1 MDEINVDQVDLGDN
15 EFIRLGNSQDL
26 TLVHD
31 ASNSIINQA
40 GIGDLLIQKAGSTK
54 LTVNSTGIDVT
65 GTVTADGLVVG
76 DTSFS
81 FSAVYIISSATGES
95 ELRMGDTDTDAGSI
109 AYTNSDDTMTFRAAA
124 GARMSLDSTGIDV
137 TGTLTTTGSVGIG
150 TSSPA
155 SELHVKS
162 SGTSSD
168 TLTIENSTGNGSW
181 RVKEGSSSNAL
192 LQGYNAS
199 NSETIRLD
207 PTSDTFFNGGNVGI
221 GTSSP
226 FFTTAG
232 RSSLSVNGTSSSIL
246 AFGKGGSSE
255 NYILADAGGLTIA
268 NTSATLPTTFFN
280 NASNSMTIDASGNVG
295 IGASTALT
303 GTYLSKAFV
312 QTAGGA
318 NFALGG
324 GSNTNNA
331 VLGRFTSYNTSNS
344 NSGNESSAN
353 FYGVTSIESVVV
365 TTDSNAGADSGG
377 SILFKTKPEAGA
389 LTEAM
394 RIDASGNVG
403 IGDDNPLSILHIGGG
418 SDANVPVTFAP
429 STGGNAEFRNTSST
443 GTFTFT
449 TNNGSSEAMRISGGN
464 LLVGNTGLTSAR
476 TSIYNSGVDALRIAL
491 SDDAASSTSFIACFS
506 DSTTTAYGTL
516 RLNIV
521 ANGNVTNSN
530 NSYGAISDEKLK
542 ENITDATPKLDSI
555 NQVRVVNYNLISDPE
570 NKQLGVIA
578 QELEQIFPNM
588 VEEFPDKDNNGND
601 LGTTTKTVKYSVFV
615 PMLIKAI
622 QEQQAII
629 EALTARIEALES

>member
-1 MDEINVDQVDLGDN
+1 MATTIVTKNGTGAPTDSDLVAGELAVDLTNG
-15 EFIRLGNSQDL
+15 RLYTTDLDSGGTVIEIGLNPSGN
-26 TLVHD
+26 V
-31 ASNSIINQA
+31 
-40 GIGDLLIQKAGSTK
+40 
-54 LTVNSTGIDVT
+54 DVT
-65 GTVTADGLVVG
+65 GTVTADGLTVG